1 MDGFLILSGGSI
13 KKVGDLLGGGG
24 GVLQMKCSDQVLR
37 KAKQQKAVGLAKH
50 QPSAVCWKDWGLE
63 VLVTSVLSSKCGQFR
78 VLLYY
83 CILPCDYIYMVIY
96 QRCFAL
102 KKRFVPI

>member
-1 MDGFLILSGGSI
+1 MDGSLILSGDSI
-13 KKVGDLLGGGG
+13 KKVGNLLGRGG

-63 VLVTSVLSSKCGQFR
+63 VLVTSVLSSKCGHIR
-78 VLLYY
+78 EYY
-83 CILPCDYIYMVIY
+83 CTIVSYPVTIYTW
-96 QRCFAL
+96 
-102 KKRFVPI
+102 